1 MIVVNDIPNSH
12 LREKEII
19 ETILARHMLYFQ
31 LTQKT
36 LEYQYALKKS
46 SEQQIED
53 KEDSRDISDEE
64 KKNDIEEIRRVMN
77 FKLPEING
85 KFIENALNAR
95 SFKTQ
100 EP

>member
-1 MIVVNDIPNSH
+1 VNDIPNSH

-19 ETILARHMLYFQ
+19 ETFIARHMLYFK

-36 LEYQYALKKS
+36 LEYSYAMKS
-46 SEQQIED
+46 SEDSNED
-53 KEDSRDISDEE
+53 RQESRDISDEE

-77 FKLPEING
+77 FKLPAING
-85 KFIENALNAR
+85 KFIENSINAR
-95 SFKTQ
+95 SLATK